1 MDKNKAFVDYLL
13 QCPQILNSPLYF
25 NFVNVK
31 NNTNQ
36 IVTNSNDTIV
46 ARYVDGSV
54 KKRYT
59 YTIITFKSITDIP
72 LVKMPDYSNENI
84 ADLADFQNV
93 IDWVSEQ
100 QDLHNYPDFGECCQI
115 DDIYSATESPRYD
128 GINTEISPSMAMYSI
143 DIVIDYIDTSKVIW
157 NK

>member
-13 QCPQILNSPLYF
+13 QCPEILNSPLYF
-25 NFVNVK
+25 NFVNAK

-36 IVTNSNDTIV
+36 IVTNSNDAIV
-46 ARYVDGSV
+46 EKYIDGSTR
-54 KKRYT
+54 KRYT

-72 LVKMPDYSNENI
+72 LVKLPNYSNENI
-84 ADLADFQNV
+84 EDLADFQNV
-93 IDWVSEQ
+93 IDWISEQ
-100 QDLHNYPDFGECCQI
+100 QDIHNYPDFGEYCQI
-115 DDIYSATESPRYD
+115 DEIRSETETPRYD

-157 NK
+157 K